1 MRVAALY
8 LVARA
13 TLAIRARARDKVAAQ
28 CTLVELAAERLL
40 TSTWTGRTRISDSA
54 RERESTRLIGAVES
68 TTLPTFPLPLPML
81 PWAGDAGSA
90 VLTRRRV
97 CPSTGNCSRPAV
109 VRCGFSVCMPRARG

>member
-8 LVARA
+8 SVACA

-28 CTLVELAAERLL
+28 CTFVELVAERLL
-40 TSTWTGRTRISDSA
+40 TSTWTGRTRIYDSA
-54 RERESTRLIGAVES
+54 RERENTRLIGAVEIAA
-68 TTLPTFPLPLPML
+68 LPTFPLPLPML

-97 CPSTGNCSRPAV
+97 CPSTGNCFLPAV
-109 VRCGFSVCMPRARG
+109 VRRGFSACTPRARG

>member
-8 LVARA
+8 SVARA
-13 TLAIRARARDKVAAQ
+13 TLAIRAHARDKVVAQ

-40 TSTWTGRTRISDSA
+40 TSTWTGRTRIYDSA
-54 RERESTRLIGAVES
+54 RERENTRLIGAVE
-68 TTLPTFPLPLPML
+68 ML

-97 CPSTGNCSRPAV
+97 CPSTGNCFLPAV
-109 VRCGFSVCMPRARG
+109 VRRGFSACTPRARG